1 MTKAEIQQLVVEKAR
16 AFGIDERI
24 ALAQIKQE
32 SAFNPNARSGA
43 GAQGLAQFIPG
54 TAKRFGLANPFD
66 PVQAMDAWGKYM
78 TYLLKYFGGRYDLA
92 LAGYNWGENRQVLKA
107 AAANN
112 SPFPADK
119 VPAETRNYVTKIL
132 GEAGS
137 ASSSSAPSANSSTA
151 GIFGS
156 GAGLLVIA
164 VLLGFAM
171 TR

>member
-1 MTKAEIQQLVVEKAR
+1 MTTAEIQQLVAEKAR
-16 AFGIDERI
+16 AYGIDERI

-32 SAFNPNARSGA
+32 SGFNPNARSPV
-43 GAQGLAQFIPG
+43 GAQGLAQFMPG

-66 PVQAMDAWGKYM
+66 PAQAMDAWGKYM
-78 TYLLKYFGGRYDLA
+78 TYLLKFFGGRYDLA

-112 SPFPADK
+112 TPFPADK

-132 GEAGS
+132 G
-137 ASSSSAPSANSSTA
+137 ASGNPPSSNVSSPSTA
-151 GIFGS
+151 GILGS

-164 VLLGFAM
+164 VLLGFAL

>member
-1 MTKAEIQQLVVEKAR
+1 MTTAEIQQLVAEKAR
-16 AFGIDERI
+16 AYGIDERI

-32 SAFNPNARSGA
+32 SAFNPNAQSGA
-43 GAQGLAQFIPG
+43 GAQGLAQFMPG

-78 TYLLKYFGGRYDLA
+78 TYLLKFFGGRYDLA

-119 VPAETRNYVTKIL
+119 VPAETRNYVTRIL
-132 GEAGS
+132 GASGNPPS
-137 ASSSSAPSANSSTA
+137 SNASSPSA

-156 GAGLLVIA
+156 GAAVLIIA
-164 VLLGFAM
+164 VLLGFAIS
-171 TR
+171 R